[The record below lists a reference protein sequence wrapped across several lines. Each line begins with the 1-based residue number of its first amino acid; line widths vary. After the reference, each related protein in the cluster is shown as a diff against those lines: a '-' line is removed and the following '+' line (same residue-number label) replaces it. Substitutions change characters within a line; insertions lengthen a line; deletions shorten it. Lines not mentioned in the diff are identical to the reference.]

1 MLSLALVLAATVPL
15 PADIHDHYGDFNFVN
30 AFSTQQER
38 RLIADVRRQPPGSER
53 LARIARAM
61 ERLSARIVDH
71 DPGIMGGR
79 PPAPESAFRSELL
92 RVRSFEIDEA
102 RGEAWV
108 QLEALRLAPPA
119 EVTLIARFDELTAA
133 DKRPTIDELLA
144 AAGRPYI
151 ETLEIQH
158 WLRVDGQWRREAAVR
173 QFVELQKPR

>member
-1 MLSLALVLAATVPL
+1 MLSLALVLAATAPL
-15 PADIHDHYGDFNFVN
+15 PADIHDHYRDFNFVN

-38 RLIADVRRQPPGSER
+38 RLIADVRRQSPASER

-61 ERLSARIVDH
+61 ERLSARVLDG

-79 PPAPESAFRSELL
+79 RPAPENTYRSELL

-108 QLEALRLAPPA
+108 RLEALRLAPPA
-119 EVTLIARFDELTAA
+119 EVTLIARFDELTSP

-144 AAGRPYI
+144 AAGRPQI
-151 ETLEIQH
+151 ETLEIHH
-158 WLRVDGQWRREAAVR
+158 WLRVDGRWRREAAVR
-173 QFVELQKPR
+173 QFVDLQRR